1 MHTVAASPAP
11 SPFQESEQQPMTHT
25 SKKLLTAV
33 WLLFSIT
40 CLFMLT
46 TECRPEDKKGEIR
59 RTYYASDKIKTE
71 AHYVNGKLDGISKQ
85 YYENGTLW
93 SETNYK
99 NGKREGMAKEYYL
112 NGKIKADLFYEG
124 GRLKSGTLY
133 NMKGKEIMGDMAKG
147 K

>member
-1 MHTVAASPAP
+1 MHAVPASPAP
-11 SPFQESEQQPMTHT
+11 PPFREPEQQRMTHP
-25 SKKLLTAV
+25 SIKFLTTV
-33 WLLFSIT
+33 WLLFSIS
-40 CLFMLT
+40 CLFMLV
-46 TECRPEDKKGEIR
+46 TECRTEDRKEEIS
-59 RTYYASDKIKTE
+59 RTYYASKKIKTE

-133 NMKGKEIMGDMAKG
+133 NMKGKEIMGDMTKG